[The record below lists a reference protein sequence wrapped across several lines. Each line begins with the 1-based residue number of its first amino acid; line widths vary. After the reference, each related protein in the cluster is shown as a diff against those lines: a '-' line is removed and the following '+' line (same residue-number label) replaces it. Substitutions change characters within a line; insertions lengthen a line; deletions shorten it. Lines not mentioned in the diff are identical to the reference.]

1 MENEKKP
8 SRLGVRLFAIVVAV
22 LLVVCMAV
30 PTFAAVSSTYPVDA
44 PLLPDNDH
52 EWMIIKQTGYSE
64 YFLVDITEINY
75 FSYMTFAA
83 ETNGWYVS
91 TVDGSSGR
99 KAVDQYIS
107 QDGQWVFYRKSSLV
121 ADQGTVGWRDIIVY
135 STKWVT
141 SPAEGYVIKF
151 ESGGAYPPYTYPDIE
166 GYSYFIYRSGDR
178 FYCVRTKLPNE
189 VYVQYDESG
198 VPYIYSRVENL
209 SFRTYAG
216 YVGDSWGTSASGRP
230 GSNIVYSTFPISD
243 GEGGQ
248 FYPPYLPPIKQVG
261 GVLTVVLD
269 WVGSVVSAVVS
280 GPMSGLLI
288 LLAVPVAITLL
299 LVAFIVIRRII
310 WGA

>member
-8 SRLGVRLFAIVVAV
+8 SRFGVRLSAIIVAV
-22 LLVVCMAV
+22 ILVVCMAV
-30 PTFAAVSSTYPVDA
+30 PAFAAVSATYPADA
-44 PLLPDNDH
+44 PPLPDNDH
-52 EWMIIKQTGYSE
+52 EWMIIKRTGYSG

-91 TVDGSSGR
+91 TGNGSSGR
-99 KAVDQYIS
+99 KVVDQYSS
-107 QDGQWVFYRKSSLV
+107 QDGHWVFYRKSSLV

-141 SPAEGYVIKF
+141 SPADGYIIKF
-151 ESGGAYPPYTYPDIE
+151 EVGGSFPPYTYSDIE

-178 FYCVRTKLPNE
+178 FYCVRTKQPNE

-198 VPYIYSRVENL
+198 APYIYSRVENL
-209 SFRTYAG
+209 SYRTYAG
-216 YVGDSWGTSASGRP
+216 YVGGSWATSASGRP

-248 FYPPYLPPIKQVG
+248 FYPPYFPPIKQVG
-261 GVLTVVLD
+261 GVLTVVVE